1 MLIAHIKASHS
12 YCSLPIIVTRFWNK
26 RQPKFVWKVRK
37 RSHNRFY
44 LKVIFFKSNPKSP
57 SIWASLVNFFCQ
69 EPSKIAQFGNLSAML
84 SLYHPH
90 HKRANFE
97 RWLPFE
103 WTSRYRYKKCNLQV
117 FVFQSI
123 KIGTFKKWT
132 NPGLF
137 CIYFCLYQTSIQF
150 LQQIYVKNDH
160 PVYSDGIWTHN
171 LLDTSHLP

>member
-1 MLIAHIKASHS
+1 M
-12 YCSLPIIVTRFWNK
+12 
-26 RQPKFVWKVRK
+26 
-37 RSHNRFY
+37 
-44 LKVIFFKSNPKSP
+44 IFFKSNPKSP
-57 SIWASLVNFFCQ
+57 SIWATFFSKFFCQ

-97 RWLPFE
+97 RWLSFE

-123 KIGTFKKWT
+123 KIGTYKKWT

-137 CIYFCLYQTSIQF
+137 FVCFCLYQTNNTIFTTNICEKMTIQYTAMGF
-150 LQQIYVKNDH
+150 EPTTSWIRVI
-160 PVYSDGIWTHN
+160 SHN
-171 LLDTSHLP
+171 HKTRAPALKIGTY